1 MKLYLIQYKS
11 RNGKDEDG
19 VAQYV
24 AAQGVEDAVDA
35 VGDVEIYSVQ
45 LCALNLVMAERVL
58 N

>member
-1 MKLYLIQYKS
+1 LYLIQYKS